1 MNKYINV
8 NIIQLDRLSVCALL
22 LAVCA
27 LPGAA
32 FADDE
37 APTATP
43 YRPTVSNPADLSL
56 PGHFE
61 IEGGVQRVLGDDQS
75 RQDSMPYL
83 VKYAFNENVG
93 LLVGGNAY
101 LRQTDPLGSSATG
114 FGDTFV
120 ELKLRH
126 ALDDDSAIGL
136 EVGPLL
142 PSARD
147 GLGEAQVGWLLNTI
161 YSRDIGQ
168 YHLDL
173 NIGANRSGDR
183 LASVSRWQVPWAGAI
198 SRPINEQWGASL
210 EFSGVHQRGAA
221 TSSQALAAINYN
233 VSRTIVL
240 DAGMAYGLTHAAHD
254 RSLFAGAT
262 VLLGAIN

>member
-1 MNKYINV
+1 MNKYIKAH
-8 NIIQLDRLSVCALL
+8 LTWAGRYSACAMLMAL
-22 LAVCA
+22 CA
-27 LPGAA
+27 LPGSAV
-32 FADDE
+32 ADDE

-61 IEGGVQRVLGDDQS
+61 IESGVQRVLGDDDT
-75 RQDSMPYL
+75 RQDSLPYL
-83 VKYAFNENVG
+83 VKYAFSENVG
-93 LLVGGNAY
+93 VLIGGNAY
-101 LRQTDPLGSSATG
+101 LRQADPLGHSASG

-126 ALDDDSAIGL
+126 ALNDDSAIGL
-136 EVGPLL
+136 ELGPLL

-161 YSRDIGQ
+161 YSRDIGD
-168 YHLDL
+168 YHVDL

-183 LASVSRWQVPWAGAI
+183 IASVSRWQVPWAGAI

-210 EFSGVHQRGAA
+210 EFSGVRQRGAA
-221 TSSQALAAINYN
+221 TTSQALAAINYN
-233 VSRTIVL
+233 VSHSVVL

-262 VLLGAIN
+262 VALGALN